1 MSEPVGIDVGAKR
14 VTVSSDHA
22 EFSAKNDLEGHQEVI
37 KRLTQG
43 HRRTVR
49 VVMESTG
56 TYTLDLA
63 LALHAAKRVEV
74 MVVNPRAVRHFAMA
88 IMRRSKDDPIDARV
102 QREFARRMKF
112 TPWQPPPK
120 ENLELRTLARRSSA
134 LTEMKTEEKNRLHA
148 ANSTET
154 LECIRE
160 DIEESIQQLEQ
171 RIKGLTKRAA
181 ALVNSHPRLQVPI
194 ARLISTK
201 GIGFLSAFRIYGE
214 LGVLPTDMTAS
225 QWVAHAGLDPRH
237 FESGTLTMGK
247 TRISK
252 AGNKYLRAALYFPAV
267 TAAEHQA
274 NVRAFYQKLL
284 AKGKEKMVATV
295 AVMRKLL
302 HAIWGML
309 KHDADFDGEKFYR
322 LAG

>member
-1 MSEPVGIDVGAKR
+1 MSEPVGIDVGAR
-14 VTVSSDHA
+14 RLTVCSDHD
-22 EFSAKNDLEGHQEVI
+22 EISGKNDPEGHQEII

-56 TYTLDLA
+56 PYGLDLA

-74 MVVNPRAVRHFAMA
+74 MVANPRAVRHFAMA
-88 IMRRSKDDPIDARV
+88 TLRRSKDDPIDARI
-102 QREFARRMKF
+102 QREFARRMPF
-112 TPWQPPPK
+112 TPWEPPPK

-148 ANSTET
+148 AKSTET

-160 DIEESIQQLEQ
+160 DIEESIQQLEE

-181 ALVNSHPRLQVPI
+181 ALVDRHPRLQVPI
-194 ARLISTK
+194 ARLISTQ

-214 LGVLPTDMTAS
+214 LCVLPKDMTAS